1 MGVLKRN
8 VMDNKTS
15 SLFSYTFRFFW

>member
-1 MGVLKRN
+1 
-8 VMDNKTS
+8 MDNKTS